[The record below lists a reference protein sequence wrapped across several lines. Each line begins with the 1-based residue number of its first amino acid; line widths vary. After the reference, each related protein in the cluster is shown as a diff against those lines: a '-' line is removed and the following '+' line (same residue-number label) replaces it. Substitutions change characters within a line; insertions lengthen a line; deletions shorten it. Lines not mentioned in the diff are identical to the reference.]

1 MGPGMFNDMDEALRV
16 ALGLAAVVIVLLI
29 AGAFALGA
37 QSLSANFIKSSVRFA
52 KANRLGSGVRLPPP
66 SPAIDPSSHP

>member
-1 MGPGMFNDMDEALRV
+1 MEPGMFNDMDEALRV

-37 QSLSANFIKSSVRFA
+37 YLF
-52 KANRLGSGVRLPPP
+52 
-66 SPAIDPSSHP
+66 